1 MSETLGFD
9 LKGRAVV
16 ITDAGRIVTGHT
28 LQVEGGFTIVRK
40 R

>member
-16 ITDAGRIVTGHT
+16 ITGAGGFVTRHT
-28 LQVEGGFTIVRK
+28 LRVDGGFTIV
-40 R
+40 

>member
-16 ITDAGRIVTGHT
+16 ITDAGRFVTG
-28 LQVEGGFTIVRK
+28 IRY